1 MKILEQFTPN
11 LEIYSIDEAFLNF
24 DGLSIGTITSME
36 FK

>member
-1 MKILEQFTPN
+1 MKIQFTPN

-24 DGLSIGTITSME
+24 DGLSGLSPSME